1 MKILSVILL
10 SVIML
15 SSGFLINSPAIAAP
29 SDNANDRAK
38 YAFKLPDNAV
48 EISPGTFYIGSV
60 FHEGKIMSGIA
71 TFHHRDGHGGGPG
84 GGGPG
89 GGGDK
94 DVKCYAHIVKNVKW
108 DNVEDYIVDPS
119 NNAGLDGTTVETKI
133 ASAIAEWEDPN
144 SDGSVVLNI
153 LGNEVSGEVDPS
165 LIGKGTNKQNEIL
178 FGDIAQEGAI
188 AVNIL
193 WYVRGGPDRQL
204 VEWDQAYDDTDFDWS
219 FTGVAGEMD
228 FLNIATHEVGHATGM
243 AHPDNSCTEE
253 TMYAFASEGE
263 TKKRDLN
270 AGDTAGILD
279 LYT

>member
-153 LGNEVSGEVDPS
+153 LGNEVSGAVDRS
-165 LIGKGTNKQNEIL
+165 LIGKDTNGKNEIL

-253 TMYAFASEGE
+253 TMYYQAAFGE
-263 TKKRDLN
+263 TKKQTLN
-270 AGDTAGILD
+270 SGDVAGILD

>member
-1 MKILSVILL
+1 M
-10 SVIML
+10 IMM

-48 EISPGTFYIGSV
+48 EISPGAFYIGSV
-60 FHEGKIMSGIA
+60 VHEGKIISGIA
-71 TFHHRDGHGGGPG
+71 FFHHRDGHSGGP
-84 GGGPG
+84 

-108 DNVEDYIVDPS
+108 KNVEDYIVDPL
-119 NNAGLDGTTVETKI
+119 NNAGLAETTVYTNI
-133 ASAIAEWEDPN
+133 ANAIAEWEDLN
-144 SDGSVVLNI
+144 GDSSVVLDI
-153 LGNEVSGEVDPS
+153 LGDKVQGDVDRS
-165 LIGKGTNKQNEIL
+165 LIGIDTNGKNEIL
-178 FGDIAQEGAI
+178 FGDIFQEGAI

-204 VEWDQAYDDTDFDWS
+204 AEWDQVYDDKDFDWS

-253 TMYAFASEGE
+253 TMYYQSGFGE
-263 TKKRDLN
+263 TKKQSIES
-270 AGDTAGILD
+270 GDIAGILD

>member
-38 YAFKLPDNAV
+38 YAFKLPDIAV
-48 EISPGTFYIGSV
+48 EMSPGTFYIGSV
-60 FHEGKIMSGIA
+60 FHEGKIISGIA
-71 TFHHRDGHGGGPG
+71 VFHHRDGHSGGPG

-89 GGGDK
+89 DGDK

-108 DNVEDYIVDPS
+108 KNVEDYIVDPS
-119 NNAGLDGTTVETKI
+119 NNAGLAVTEVETNI
-133 ASAIAEWEDPN
+133 ANAIAEWEDPN

-153 LGNEVSGEVDPS
+153 LGDKVSGTIEPL
-165 LIGKGTNKQNEIL
+165 LIGVDTNGKNEIL
-178 FGDIAQEGAI
+178 FGDIAQPGAI

-193 WYVRGGPDRQL
+193 WYARGGPDRGL
-204 VEWDQAYDDTDFDWS
+204 VEWDQVYDDEDFGWS
-219 FTGVAGEMD
+219 FNGASGVMD
-228 FLNIATHEVGHATGM
+228 FLNIATHEVGHATGL

-253 TMYAFASEGE
+253 TMYYQAGVGE
-263 TKKRDLN
+263 TKKQTLN
-270 AGDTAGILD
+270 SGDIAGILD

>member
-1 MKILSVILL
+1 MKIFPVILL
-10 SVIML
+10 SVIMI

-48 EISPGTFYIGSV
+48 EISPGAFYIGSV
-60 FHEGKIMSGIA
+60 VHEGQIISGIA
-71 TFHHRDGHGGGPG
+71 FFHHRDGHGGGPG

-89 GGGDK
+89 GEDK

-108 DNVEDYIVDPS
+108 KNVEDYIVDPS
-119 NNAGLDGTTVETKI
+119 NDAELSVTEVGTNI
-133 ASAIAEWEDPN
+133 ANAIAEWEDPN
-144 SDGSVVLNI
+144 GNSSVVLDI
-153 LGNEVSGEVDPS
+153 LGDRVPGEVNRF
-165 LIGKGTNKQNEIL
+165 LIGVDTNDKNEIL

-193 WYVRGGPDRQL
+193 WYLRGGPDRGL
-204 VEWDQAYDDTDFDWS
+204 VEWDQVYDDADFNWS
-219 FTGVAGEMD
+219 FTGATGAMD
-228 FLNIATHEVGHATGM
+228 FLNIATHEVGHATGL

-253 TMYAFASEGE
+253 TMYYQAAFGE
-263 TKKRDLN
+263 TKKQTLES
-270 AGDTAGILD
+270 GDIAGILD